1 MKTNIFKLKSPTTV
15 QVYTKR
21 SICLLI
27 ILALITPV
35 LAQNDY
41 YARKAQQ
48 YQKEAEYYYKRAEN
62 YRQEAEYYL
71 KRVEHYQREVSY
83 YKKNLI

>member
-1 MKTNIFKLKSPTTV
+1 METNIFKLKSPTPV

-27 ILALITPV
+27 ILALITPA

-48 YQKEAEYYYKRAEN
+48 YQKKQSIIINEQKII
-62 YRQEAEYYL
+62 
-71 KRVEHYQREVSY
+71 V
-83 YKKNLI
+83 KKQNII